1 MSFIRRNVDSLVAEV
16 DMAVEEQED
25 TAEEPEEEQVDTV

>member
-1 MSFIRRNVDSLVAEV
+1 MSFIRRNVDSLAAEV

-25 TAEEPEEEQVDTV
+25 TAEEPEEEQVDME

>member
-1 MSFIRRNVDSLVAEV
+1 MDSQVVEE

>member
-16 DMAVEEQED
+16 DMAVGEQED
-25 TAEEPEEEQVDTV
+25 TVEEPEEEQVDTV